1 MTRLEFLEKAR
12 NIHGYKYKYPNLNDK
27 ITLKD
32 KIEIFLEED
41 SFTQTVS
48 KHLMGKCPEKQ
59 INKRS
64 SQDFIEEGKDVWG
77 EKYDYSL
84 VEYKGSLSEVK
95 IILDGF
101 IYSQRASSHLQGIS
115 PEFRKLKEH
124 SDLENSD
131 MIGEKEIEDFLLK
144 YKIPHQKNKR
154 FGCLKFQFYLTEIRT
169 VIEYQSQL
177 HSNLQ
182 NVIDWNNKKRDYCEE
197 NFINLIRI
205 KYDQE
210 NIIWE
215 LLWDNLKLFINN
227 KEVDYVK
234 FR

>member
-27 ITLKD
+27 ITLRD

-48 KHLMGKCPEKQ
+48 KHLIGKCPEKQ
-59 INKRS
+59 IIKRS
-64 SQDFIEEGKDVWG
+64 SQDFIEESKDVWG

-84 VEYKGSLSEVK
+84 VEYKGSLKEVI

-101 IYSQRASSHLQGIS
+101 IYLQRASSHLQGIS

-124 SDLENSD
+124 LDLESLD
-131 MIGEKEIEDFLLK
+131 MIGENEIEEFLLK
-144 YKIPHQKNKR
+144 YKIPYQKNKR
-154 FGCLKFQFYLTEIRT
+154 FGYLKFQFYLTEIRT
-169 VIEYQSQL
+169 VIEYHSQL
-177 HSNLQ
+177 HSNLE
-182 NVIDWNNKKRDYCEE
+182 NVIEWDLKKNEYCED

-205 KYDQE
+205 KYDQV
-210 NIIWE
+210 NIVWE
-215 LLWDNLKLFINN
+215 ILWDNLKLFIS
-227 KEVDYVK
+227 K
-234 FR
+234 

>member
-27 ITLKD
+27 ITLRD

-48 KHLMGKCPEKQ
+48 KHLIGKCPEKQ
-59 INKRS
+59 IIKRS
-64 SQDFIEEGKDVWG
+64 SQDFIEESKDVWG

-84 VEYKGSLSEVK
+84 VEYKGSLKEVI

-101 IYSQRASSHLQGIS
+101 IYLQRASSHLQGIS

-124 SDLENSD
+124 LDLENLD
-131 MIGEKEIEDFLLK
+131 MIGESEIEEFLLK
-144 YKIPHQKNKR
+144 YKIPYQKNKR
-154 FGCLKFQFYLTEIRT
+154 FGYLKFQFYLTEIRT
-169 VIEYQSQL
+169 VIEYHSQL
-177 HSNLQ
+177 HSNLE
-182 NVIDWNNKKRDYCEE
+182 NVIEWDLKKNEYCEDH
-197 NFINLIRI
+197 FINLIRI
-205 KYDQE
+205 KYDQV

-215 LLWDNLKLFINN
+215 ILWDNLKLFII
-227 KEVDYVK
+227 K
-234 FR
+234 

>member
-12 NIHGYKYKYPNLNDK
+12 KVHGYKYKYPSLEDK
-27 ITLKD
+27 ITLKN
-32 KIEIFLEED
+32 KIEIILEED
-41 SFTQTVS
+41 FFTQTVS

-64 SQDFIEEGKDVWG
+64 NQDFIEEAKDVWG

-124 SDLENSD
+124 VDIEKSDSF
-131 MIGEKEIEDFLLK
+131 GEKEIEEFLLK
-144 YKIPHQKNKR
+144 YKIPYQKNKK
-154 FGCLKFQFYLTEIRT
+154 FGHFNFQFYLTEIRT
-169 VIEYQSQL
+169 IVEFQSQL
-177 HSNLQ
+177 HFNLE
-182 NVIDWNNKKRDYCEE
+182 NIIKWDDSKNDYCED
-197 NFINLIRI
+197 NYINLIRI

-215 LLWDNLKLFINN
+215 LLWNNLKSFIN
-227 KEVDYVK
+227 
-234 FR
+234 

>member
-12 NIHGYKYKYPNLNDK
+12 DIHGYKYKYPSLEEK

-32 KIEIFLEED
+32 KIEIELED
-41 SFTQTVS
+41 VKFVQTVS

-59 INKRS
+59 SFKKTTF
-64 SQDFIEEGKDVWG
+64 DFIEEVKDVCG

-84 VEYKGSLSEVK
+84 VEYDGSLSDIK

-101 IYSQRASSHLQGIS
+101 VYTQRASSLLQGIA
-115 PEFRKLKEH
+115 PEFRKLKDH
-124 SDLENSD
+124 LDLEKSD
-131 MIGEKEIEDFLLK
+131 EIGVREIEEFLLK
-144 YKIPHQKNKR
+144 YKVPFQKEKR
-154 FGCLKFQFYLTEIRT
+154 IGHFKFQFYLTEIRT
-169 VIEYQSQL
+169 IIEYQSQI
-177 HSNLQ
+177 HFNLQ
-182 NVIDWNNKKRDYCEE
+182 NVIDWDNKKRDYCEE

-215 LLWDNLKLFINN
+215 LLWDNLKLFI
-227 KEVDYVK
+227 VK
-234 FR
+234 

>member
-1 MTRLEFLEKAR
+1 MTRMEFLEKAR
-12 NIHGYKYKYPNLNDK
+12 NIHGYKYKYPSLEEK

-32 KIEIFLEED
+32 KIEIVLEDD

-59 INKRS
+59 INKRTT
-64 SQDFIEEGKDVWG
+64 QDFVQEAKDVWG
-77 EKYDYSL
+77 DKYDYSL
-84 VEYKGSLSEVK
+84 VRYNGSLSEVK

-101 IYSQRASSHLQGIS
+101 EYYQRASSHLSGIA

-124 SDLENSD
+124 TDLENSD
-131 MIGEKEIEDFLLK
+131 SVGEKEIEEFLLK

-154 FGCLKFQFYLTEIRT
+154 FGHFKFQFYLTEIRT
-169 VIEYQSQL
+169 VIEFQSHL
-177 HSNLQ
+177 HFNLQ
-182 NVIDWNNKKRDYCEE
+182 NVIDWDNKKRDYCED
-197 NFINLIRI
+197 NYINLIRI

-215 LLWDNLKLFINN
+215 LLWDNLKLFI
-227 KEVDYVK
+227 VK
-234 FR
+234 

>member
-12 NIHGYKYKYPNLNDK
+12 NIHGYKYKYPSLEDK

-32 KIEIFLEED
+32 KIEIILEED
-41 SFTQTVS
+41 LFTQTVS
-48 KHLMGKCPEKQ
+48 KHLMGKCPEKK
-59 INKRS
+59 IIKRTT
-64 SQDFIEEGKDVWG
+64 QDFIQEAKDVWG
-77 EKYDYSL
+77 DKYDYSL
-84 VEYKGSLSEVK
+84 VEYNGSLTEVK

-101 IYSQRASSHLQGIS
+101 EYSQRASSHLRGVA

-124 SDLENSD
+124 IDLENSD
-131 MIGEKEIEDFLLK
+131 SIGEKEIEEFLLK

-154 FGCLKFQFYLTEIRT
+154 FVHFRFQFYLTEIRT
-169 VIEYQSQL
+169 VIEFQSQL
-177 HSNLQ
+177 HFNLE
-182 NVIDWNNKKRDYCEE
+182 NIKKWNESKRNYCED

-215 LLWDNLKLFINN
+215 LLWDNLKLFI
-227 KEVDYVK
+227 VK
-234 FR
+234 